1 MKVNTNIPA
10 LKTLNS
16 LTKANNN
23 LSKTMEKLSS
33 GYRINCA
40 ADDAAGLAISEKLNT
55 QVIGLQRAKDNAMDG
70 ISMIQTAE
78 GALNEVHSMLQRIRE
93 LTVKAA
99 NGAYTSSDQQKIQD
113 EIDALL
119 DEIQATQKNTEFNTI
134 PVLASSDT
142 NYILHIGANKDQTMT
157 LDASRMNLAN
167 AIDILIDRITGN
179 SNVQAIASTTNANVE
194 ESINV
199 VDRAIEA
206 VSNMRSYLGA
216 CQNRLEYTVSNL
228 STSEQNM
235 TEALSRIKDADM
247 AEEMTEYTQQ
257 TVISQAA
264 TAMLSQANQL
274 PQQVLQLLG

>member
-1 MKVNTNIPA
+1 MKINTNIPA
-10 LKTLNS
+10 LRTLNS
-16 LTKANNN
+16 LTKANNS
-23 LSKTMEKLSS
+23 LTKTMEKLSS
-33 GYRINCA
+33 GYKINCA

-55 QVIGLQRAKDNAMDG
+55 QVMGLKRANDNAMDG

-78 GALNEVHSMLQRIRE
+78 GALGEVHSMLQRIRE

-99 NGAYTSSDQQKIQD
+99 NGVYTSADQQKIQD

-119 DEIQATQKNTEFNTI
+119 DEIKSTQRNTQFNTI

-157 LDASRMNLAN
+157 INAQKINLSN
-167 AIDILIDRITGN
+167 AIDILIDRATGK
-179 SNVQAIASTTNANVE
+179 SNVQAIKSTTNANVE
-194 ESINV
+194 NSISV
-199 VDRAIEA
+199 VDKAVEA

-228 STSEQNM
+228 STSEENM

-247 AEEMTEYTQQ
+247 AEEMTSYTQQ